1 VSAVKTNAATGIK
14 VIMCNYRALHHD
26 CMSPSTNTSSS
37 QRDDSTSG
45 SSSTATASPD
55 AAESAILTHYG
66 NTVQSVAAYFCAL
79 DAQLALGGKCTG
91 NEFRSA
97 LQQLQVDGLTGAQI
111 ESLIVKYRCAGGLI
125 DFTKFVSALRTRSVQ
140 LKNRTSQSMSVA
152 AWAEQT
158 HLNDSQVSHLCSLSV
173 AFNYV
178 QCSSICCSTVA
189 YHYARGL
196 LRSFV

>member
-1 VSAVKTNAATGIK
+1 VKAYSINEQKVTAVKTNAPPGIK

-26 CMSPSTNTSSS
+26 CMSPSTSSSS
-37 QRDDSTSG
+37 QHDDSTSG
-45 SSSTATASPD
+45 SSGTATSNPD
-55 AAESAILTHYG
+55 TAETAILTHYS
-66 NTVQSVAAYFCAL
+66 NTVQPVAAYFCAL

-97 LQQLQVDGLTGAQI
+97 LQQLQVHGLTAAQI

-140 LKNRTSQSMSVA
+140 LKNRTSQSVSVT

-158 HLNDSQVSHLCSLSV
+158 HLNDTEVSKSLI
-173 AFNYV
+173 YC
-178 QCSSICCSTVA
+178 CSSQLCAV
-189 YHYARGL
+189 
-196 LRSFV
+196 